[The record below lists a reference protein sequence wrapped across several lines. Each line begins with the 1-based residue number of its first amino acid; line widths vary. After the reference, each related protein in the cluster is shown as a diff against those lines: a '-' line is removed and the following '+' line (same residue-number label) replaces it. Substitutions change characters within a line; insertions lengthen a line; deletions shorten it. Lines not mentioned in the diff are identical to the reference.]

1 MNKSTFIKVTVFDN
15 NKLLT
20 TTGLNFIG
28 GEEDDVTI
36 LCVLERGNTK
46 LRLAEFGTFCA
57 EAGRKD
63 VDTCAGF
70 EEAEEEDDEDST
82 LLAVDFA
89 LGMED
94 NGWQNRNKSINI
106 KIPKGNVD
114 LRGFYRIP
122 VDFNCRNL
130 YVTA

>member
-1 MNKSTFIKVTVFDN
+1 M
-15 NKLLT
+15 
-20 TTGLNFIG
+20 
-28 GEEDDVTI
+28 
-36 LCVLERGNTK
+36 
-46 LRLAEFGTFCA
+46 AEFGAFCA

-63 VDTCAGF
+63 VDTCAAF
-70 EEAEEEDDEDST
+70 EEAEDDDEEST

-106 KIPKGNVD
+106 KIPKRNVN
-114 LRGFYRIP
+114 LSGLYRIP